1 MGAQAPTKD
10 LDRTVTYVAASEP
23 LSSKRNILKI
33 LTDFFLARVANLVLS
48 VLCKNNNKR
57 LTILNLGIKQ
67 LLTNANK

>member
-1 MGAQAPTKD
+1 MGVQAPKKD

-33 LTDFFLARVANLVLS
+33 LTDFLARVANLALS